1 MLRINLE
8 CNHKVFF
15 LLVGKLYEHDR
26 LKVLF
31 IFWSYYG
38 DNVTL
43 KLANIMKSF
52 IILTLSLIKETKQ
65 INSVEKRKQK

>member
-1 MLRINLE
+1 MLHINLE

-15 LLVGKLYEHDR
+15 LLVGKLYEHDS